1 MLHAG
6 TLRSDLAVVYILGYR
21 EEDKGVIMAEYIDK
35 DKFMVILA
43 NIAKIKAK
51 SEAQKSLMGRC
62 MFCLDKMSAEDV
74 VEIKERKI
82 GKWIE
87 VWERFV
93 PLVMR

>member
-1 MLHAG
+1 
-6 TLRSDLAVVYILGYR
+6 
-21 EEDKGVIMAEYIDK
+21 MAEYIDK

-74 VEIKERKI
+74 IERSKIDKAIEEMENISQSAHLTRGDIKRMCIDILKRNVGE
-82 GKWIE
+82 
-87 VWERFV
+87 
-93 PLVMR
+93 